1 MPWGAYTNKVDREA
15 FLAKKPKLDFAKALD
30 IEPKPMEFKSGKF
43 GWQVSK
49 PNQKVSVLLGKESV
63 DAQVMVSSK
72 ADILGKSQL
81 TAARFLEASPSLDIS
96 GIWDAAEPR
105 EFQTTSIGWHVH
117 RKQTV
122 KVAGEELQVMVHFE
136 AVLHATKLGKEA
148 AGAA

>member
-1 MPWGAYTNKVDREA
+1 
-15 FLAKKPKLDFAKALD
+15 
-30 IEPKPMEFKSGKF
+30 MEFKSGKF

-122 KVAGEELQVMVHFE
+122 KVAGEELQVMVNFE
-136 AVLHATKLGKEA
+136 AVLKATKLAKEEPAGAAGGGGGSAEA
-148 AGAA
+148 AGEADEEDDRPLLPPPAKRAKA